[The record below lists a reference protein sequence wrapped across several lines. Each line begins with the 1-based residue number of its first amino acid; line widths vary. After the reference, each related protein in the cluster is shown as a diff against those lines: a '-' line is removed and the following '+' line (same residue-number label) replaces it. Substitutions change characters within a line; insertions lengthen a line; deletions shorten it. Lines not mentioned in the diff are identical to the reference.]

1 MIETNRI
8 EFKRELTRELD
19 IEKEVV
25 AFLNY
30 REGGI
35 IYIGITDDGKPV
47 ENENIEDDMLALKN
61 RIRMTK
67 EEFFSGISS
76 PRNKELMRVFRDVDM
91 VESLGSGMKR
101 ILQAYPKRIYIFMDN
116 FIRLTIPFYSQK
128 GSKIVHANSTSSRKN
143 STSSKKEFLLAY
155 CAIPRSIT
163 EMMHYMNMHSRYSFI
178 STYINPLLA
187 EGLLQCTI
195 PDQPTHPKQQYVAK
209 QK

>member
-8 EFKRELTRELD
+8 EFKRQLTRDMD

-35 IYIGITDDGKPV
+35 IYVGIDDNGKPV
-47 ENENIEDDMLALKN
+47 ENPNIDDDMLALKN
-61 RIRMTK
+61 
-67 EEFFSGISS
+67 
-76 PRNKELMRVFRDVDM
+76 
-91 VESLGSGMKR
+91 R

-128 GSKIVHANSTSSRKN
+128 NPKIAQANSTSSHKN

-155 CAIPRSIT
+155 CVIPRSLG
-163 EMMHYMNMHSRYSFI
+163 EMMHYMNMRSRHSFI
-178 STYINPLLA
+178 STYINPLLE
-187 EGLLQCTI
+187 EGLLQYTI